1 MMSLAVDAWRGAYS
15 FVSSSLF
22 GTFLSTLVGAGFGAW
37 GAQRLSEKSLRMRE
51 LLEGLRKTNAIIVL
65 AATITNNALSL
76 KEQSVKPLTDRYF
89 ADREE
94 AEAHNNRVLGGLNP
108 SPQMFQAELTK
119 FTPMVA
125 PVESLGNIVL
135 EGALMPGR
143 ALALTV
149 MLQKSIAELS
159 SAIDLHTSLV
169 DNFYAEK
176 LPQDI
181 FCQDYYGLKR
191 RDGNEN
197 RMYHDALIAVRQYNN
212 DVIFFGSE
220 LADELHRH
228 GQKVRTKLV
237 RRRKD
242 VPKVS
247 SVDFSRPIERGL
259 MPPRSD
265 YEGWLSGIHQQ
276 DD

>member
-1 MMSLAVDAWRGAYS
+1 MMSLAINAWQAVYS

-37 GAQRLSEKSLRMRE
+37 GAQRLSERALRTHE
-51 LLEGLRKTNAIIVL
+51 LLESLRKANAIIVL

-76 KEQSVKPLTDRYF
+76 KGQFVKPLTDRYLSN
-89 ADREE
+89 REA
-94 AEAHNNRVLGGLNP
+94 AEAHNKSVLGGLNP
-108 SPQMFQAELTK
+108 PPQMFQAELTK
-119 FTPMVA
+119 FTPLVA

-159 SAIDLHTSLV
+159 SAIALHTSLV
-169 DNFYAEK
+169 DNFYAAN
-176 LPQDI
+176 LPHDI
-181 FCQDYYGLKR
+181 YCQDYFGLKR

-197 RMYHDALIAVRQYNN
+197 RMYHDALLAIRQYNN

-220 LADELHRH
+220 LSDALQTH
-228 GQKVRTKLV
+228 GQKVRAKLA
-237 RRRKD
+237 RRRRG

-247 SVDFSRPIERGL
+247 SVDFSHPAKLGL

-265 YEGWLSGIHQQ
+265 YEEWLSGIRQQ
-276 DD
+276 DE

>member
-1 MMSLAVDAWRGAYS
+1 MVSLAIDTWRVVYG
-15 FVSSSLF
+15 FVGSSLF

-37 GAQRLSEKSLRMRE
+37 GAQRLSERALQTHE
-51 LLEGLRKTNAIIVL
+51 LLESLRKANAIIVL

-76 KEQSVKPLTDRYF
+76 KGQFVKPLTDRYF
-89 ADREE
+89 SDRKA
-94 AEAHNNRVLGGLNP
+94 AETHNKSVLGGFNP
-108 SPQMFQAELTK
+108 PPQVFQAELTK
-119 FTPMVA
+119 FTPLVA
-125 PVESLGNIVL
+125 PVEALGNIAL

-159 SAIDLHTSLV
+159 SAIALHTSLV
-169 DNFYAEK
+169 DNFYAGN
-176 LPQDI
+176 LPPEI
-181 FCQDYYGLKR
+181 YCQDYFGLKR

-220 LADELHRH
+220 LSDELHAH
-228 GQKVRTKLV
+228 GQKVRAKLV
-237 RRRKD
+237 RRRKG

-247 SVDFSRPIERGL
+247 SVDFSHPTKLGL

-265 YEGWLSGIHQQ
+265 YEGWLSGIRQQ
-276 DD
+276 DE

>member
-1 MMSLAVDAWRGAYS
+1 MMSLAINAWRVVYS

-37 GAQRLSEKSLRMRE
+37 GAQRLSERASRTHE
-51 LLEGLRKTNAIIVL
+51 LLESLRKANAIIVL

-76 KEQSVKPLTDRYF
+76 KGQFVKPLTDRYLSN
-89 ADREE
+89 REA
-94 AEAHNNRVLGGLNP
+94 AEAHNKSVLGGLNP
-108 SPQMFQAELTK
+108 PPQMFQAELTK
-119 FTPMVA
+119 FTPLVA

-159 SAIDLHTSLV
+159 SAIALHTSLV
-169 DNFYAEK
+169 DNFYARN
-176 LPQDI
+176 LPHDI
-181 FCQDYYGLKR
+181 YCQDYFGLKR

-197 RMYHDALIAVRQYNN
+197 RMYHDALMAIRQYNN

-220 LADELHRH
+220 LSDALQTHGHR
-228 GQKVRTKLV
+228 VRAKLA
-237 RRRKD
+237 RRRRG

-247 SVDFSRPIERGL
+247 SVDFSHPAKLGL

-265 YEGWLSGIHQQ
+265 YEGWLSGIRQQ
-276 DD
+276 DE